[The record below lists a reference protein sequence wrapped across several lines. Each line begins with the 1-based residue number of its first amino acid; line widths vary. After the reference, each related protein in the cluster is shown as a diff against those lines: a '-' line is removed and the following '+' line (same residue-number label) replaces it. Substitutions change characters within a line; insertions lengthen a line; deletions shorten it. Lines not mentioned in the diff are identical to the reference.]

1 MLHLNGNWH
10 DSVEELRA
18 ANPTAPID
26 ESVRRD
32 ILTSSAWKHASN
44 IAQDAAAM
52 LCKSAHLT
60 EYDQLA
66 REVNNSEYGKY
77 LSVVNGRVVWDGTLA
92 LRSTREITSGI
103 EISATRGHA
112 YWVKHGYPKRI

>member
-18 ANPTAPID
+18 ANPTTPID

-44 IAQDAAAM
+44 IAQDAAAL

-60 EYDQLA
+60 DYNQLA
-66 REVNNSEYGKY
+66 RDVNNFEYA
-77 LSVVNGRVVWDGTLA
+77 D
-92 LRSTREITSGI
+92 
-103 EISATRGHA
+103 
-112 YWVKHGYPKRI
+112 